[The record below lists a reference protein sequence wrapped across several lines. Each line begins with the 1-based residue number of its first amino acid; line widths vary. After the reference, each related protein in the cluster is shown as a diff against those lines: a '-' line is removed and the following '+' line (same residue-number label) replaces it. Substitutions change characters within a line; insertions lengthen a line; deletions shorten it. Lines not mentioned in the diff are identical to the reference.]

1 MKIKKNQFNFAL
13 ATKLK
18 KGLVSGLFLTSIV
31 LALPAAAAGLY
42 GSGTGTGYPDSGFF
56 LENTYGLPDGS
67 ILGIASN
74 LLFWLLSLFAILG
87 IIGFVLSG
95 IFYLIS
101 AGEEDMVTRGKDGMK
116 WSIIGILVGLSGF
129 IIMQAVNL
137 FLGGASKGF

>member
-1 MKIKKNQFNFAL
+1 MKTKINKSSFSL
-13 ATKLK
+13 AAKLK
-18 KGLVSGLFLTSIV
+18 KGLVGGWLLVVSMF
-31 LALPAAAAGLY
+31 ALPASAADLY
-42 GSGTGTGYPDSGFF
+42 DTGYGYQGGGLVLD
-56 LENTYGLPDGS
+56 NVYGLPDGS

-116 WSIIGILVGLSGF
+116 WSIVGILVGLSGF
-129 IIMQAVNL
+129 VIMQAVNL

>member
-1 MKIKKNQFNFAL
+1 MKTKKNQLNAAILTKIRNGFLGFLFLGIVAFAL
-13 ATKLK
+13 P
-18 KGLVSGLFLTSIV
+18 VSAV
-31 LALPAAAAGLY
+31 GLY
-42 GSGTGTGYPDSGFF
+42 DSGTDYLNDGFF

-74 LLFWLLSLFAILG
+74 LLFWLLSLFAIVG

-116 WSIIGILVGLSGF
+116 WSIVGILVGLSGF